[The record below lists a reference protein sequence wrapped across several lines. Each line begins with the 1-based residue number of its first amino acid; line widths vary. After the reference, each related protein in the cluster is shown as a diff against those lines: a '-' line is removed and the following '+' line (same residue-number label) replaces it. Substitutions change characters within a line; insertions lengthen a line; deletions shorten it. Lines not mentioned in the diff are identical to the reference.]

1 MVLQSC
7 LIFPLSTRQRETSF
21 NASFMC
27 SLLGFYSSYF
37 FQSHC
42 RDLKP
47 KKKKIT
53 IQSSFVDIGHRC
65 HIVSCADG
73 KRRHLIPKQQEKKK
87 KRVIYCWEYVLKV
100 LFGHTVCC
108 LVVLFHMLSWQR
120 RYLYPQQKK
129 MRESKMWSLHG
140 KLLLENFCT
149 SLNLPVNLN
158 TLSYPVKTQW
168 DFFPSN
174 PIYSLHLL
182 DYFSL
187 PILHSGW

>member
-7 LIFPLSTRQRETSF
+7 LIFTLSTRQRETSF

-65 HIVSCADG
+65 HIISCADG

-87 KRVIYCWEYVLKV
+87 KKS
-100 LFGHTVCC
+100 H
-108 LVVLFHMLSWQR
+108 
-120 RYLYPQQKK
+120 
-129 MRESKMWSLHG
+129 
-140 KLLLENFCT
+140 LLLGLRLKSFVWSHCVLSCGIISHVILTEEI
-149 SLNLPVNLN
+149 PVPPAEKNERKQN
-158 TLSYPVKTQW
+158 VVFAWKATA
-168 DFFPSN
+168 
-174 PIYSLHLL
+174 
-182 DYFSL
+182 
-187 PILHSGW
+187 